1 VTSRTS
7 RDLADVNNIFAVTP
21 ETGIVY
27 VSRPEAL
34 DELQDENITVSLFI
48 LVNVTHDEDDDN
60 YDDDYE
66 AEWAEPQSASS
77 PRRWLPVANIS
88 VHVQFVEADYNV
100 TSPTRRKYRNF
111 EYGLFAQPTGV
122 A

>member
-1 VTSRTS
+1 MTSRTS

-66 AEWAEPQSASS
+66 AEWVGQIVHTQSSYTY
-77 PRRWLPVANIS
+77 
-88 VHVQFVEADYNV
+88 VEWA
-100 TSPTRRKYRNF
+100 TSRCSLLQR
-111 EYGLFAQPTGV
+111 TGHGR
-122 A
+122 